1 MILDLINK
9 IVDPTSKK
17 ALNILD
23 AGSSLGFVSNF
34 IADNSNHNVQGID
47 FDAVN
52 NYIGNLIAIQ

>member
-1 MILDLINK
+1 
-9 IVDPTSKK
+9 VDPTSKK

-34 IADNSNHNVQGID
+34 IADNSNHNLQGVD

-52 NYIGNLIAIQ
+52 NYIANLVALK